1 MSFCQTNSIINEG
14 DTAIVYV
21 SFNQLY
27 PIQIKKGLSH
37 HTRFGALKHSEL
49 IGKKYGTKF
58 ECSKGTVYVLQGDP
72 NMWTTC
78 LPHRTQIIYTPNI
91 SVITLQ
97 LELKPGSI
105 VVESGKFELS
115 KINFYHR
122 IITK

>member
-1 MSFCQTNSIINEG
+1 MSFCETNSLIKEG

-37 HTRFGALKHSEL
+37 HTRFGSLKHSDL
-49 IGKKYGTKF
+49 IGKKYGSQFK
-58 ECSKGTVYVLQGDP
+58 CSKGTVYVLQGDP

-91 SVITLQ
+91 SLITLQ

-105 VVESGKFELS
+105 VVESGS
-115 KINFYHR
+115 
-122 IITK
+122 